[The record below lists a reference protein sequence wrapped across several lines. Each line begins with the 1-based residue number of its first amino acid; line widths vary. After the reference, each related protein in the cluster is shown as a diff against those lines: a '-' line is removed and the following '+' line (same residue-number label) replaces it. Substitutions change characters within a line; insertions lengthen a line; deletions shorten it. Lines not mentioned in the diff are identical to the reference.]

1 MSTASPSEKA
11 VYQTARFLQRQK
23 AKVDMDRFVAST
35 PGLSGLTSEDLK
47 RPDFTLEG
55 KMKEVRAD
63 PVLASSNA
71 FVVYDYDKLLAVLG
85 QFRGN
90 AEGMLK
96 DCKNKH
102 NYYKFGDKCHK
113 IDRLIA
119 IELIRYSTEHGM
131 EEGIHHNPDYWI
143 NIPVFL
149 EGTNYALFSMFD
161 EKDRW
166 TPPPEQLAGPPEVVS
181 TYNPKGPTP
190 KEICRKMDMFNE
202 IFPRYGISSI
212 DLYMLAKLGW
222 LLDEQVQRKV
232 VDYVK
237 NDRDVETVVQVSLVG
252 QLGQGED

>member
-1 MSTASPSEKA
+1 MSTPSPSERA
-11 VYQTARFLQRQK
+11 VYQTSRYIQRQK
-23 AKVDMDRFVAST
+23 AKVDLDRFAAPT
-35 PGLSGLTSEDLK
+35 PGLSGLTHEDLK
-47 RPDFTLEG
+47 QSETTLVG
-55 KMKEVRAD
+55 TMKAVQAD
-63 PVLASSNA
+63 PKLASSNA

-96 DCKNKH
+96 DCKTKR
-102 NYYKFGDKCHK
+102 NYYKFGEKCHK

-119 IELIRYSTEHGM
+119 LELIRYSTEHGM

-202 IFPRYGISSI
+202 IFPHYGISAI